1 MTKGPL
7 FRSVDCLSLPVPDL
21 EAALEF
27 YRDKLGHSLIWRTET
42 AAGLRLS
49 DSEAELV
56 LRADDRPPETD
67 LKVESAADAAD
78 RFVRAG
84 GSVVAGPFEIKIGRC
99 VVVADPWGNRLVL
112 LDLSKGWLRTD
123 AEGNVIC

>member
-112 LDLSKGWLRTD
+112 LDPSKGRLRTD